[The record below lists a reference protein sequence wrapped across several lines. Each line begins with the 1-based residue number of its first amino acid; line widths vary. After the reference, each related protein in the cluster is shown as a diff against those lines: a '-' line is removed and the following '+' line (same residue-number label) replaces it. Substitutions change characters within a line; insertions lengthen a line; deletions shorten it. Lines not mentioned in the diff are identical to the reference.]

1 MDKNI
6 NMKTILV
13 LGAGRSSSS
22 LVRYLFD
29 NASSNEWNI
38 VVGDIS
44 IEAARRGIQSQYGQ
58 AVHFDI
64 RDEVSSYK
72 TLEKSSVVISLLPA
86 DLHPLVAKLC
96 LSLKKHFLS
105 ASYVSDEMKKFHSE
119 AAEKKLLFLNEC
131 GLDPGID
138 HMTAMH
144 VIDVIKSKGGELTSF
159 ESFTGGLITSDT
171 DPGNPWRYKFTW
183 NPRNVVMA
191 GQGTARFLL
200 DGQFKYVPYHQL
212 FKRTTPVS
220 VMDTLYEG
228 YPNRDSLKY
237 LNIYGLQGIKTMIR
251 GTLRNAGFCSA
262 WNLLVQLGCCDDSY
276 LVENVEQMSHA
287 DFIDSFLHADKSLSV
302 EDKLR
307 RVFGVSP
314 ADPSIQRL
322 RWSGFFSDERI
333 GLSEG
338 TPAKILEHILSKRW
352 RLVQGDKDLI
362 VMWHRFGYIQKGNVK
377 ELTAHLCVAGENEI
391 QTAMAKTVGLPLGIA
406 AKLLLQDRI
415 KESGV
420 VIPISQE
427 IYRPVLAE
435 LNSLGIT
442 MVEQESSRS

>member
-1 MDKNI
+1 
-6 NMKTILV
+6 MKTILV

-22 LVRYLFD
+22 LIAYLLK
-29 NASSNEWNI
+29 NAPSNDWNV

-44 IEAARRGIQSQYGQ
+44 IEAARRGVQSQRGQ

-72 TLEKSSVVISLLPA
+72 TLEKSDVVISLLPA
-86 DLHPLVAKLC
+86 DLHPLVARLC

-105 ASYVSDEMKKFHSE
+105 ASYVSDEMKAFHQE
-119 AAEKKLLFLNEC
+119 ALEKKLLFLNEC

-144 VIDVIKSKGGELTSF
+144 VIDVIKSKGGELRSF
-159 ESFTGGLITSDT
+159 ESFAGGLITSDT
-171 DPGNPWRYKFTW
+171 DSANPWRYKFTW

-191 GQGTARFLL
+191 GQGTARFLM

-237 LNIYGLQGIKTMIR
+237 LNVYGLQGIKTMIR

-262 WNLLVQLGCCDDSY
+262 WNILVQLGCCDDSY
-276 LVENVEQMSHA
+276 LVENVGQMTHA
-287 DFIDSFLHADKSLSV
+287 DFIDSFLNADKTLPV
-302 EDKLR
+302 EDKLCHS
-307 RVFGVSP
+307 FGVIG

-322 RWSGFFSDERI
+322 RWSGFFSDELV

-338 TPAKILEHILSKRW
+338 TPAMILEHILNKRW
-352 RLVQGDKDLI
+352 RLVSGDKDLI
-362 VMWHRFGYIQKGNVK
+362 VMWHRFGYVQNGNLKGS
-377 ELTAHLCVAGENEI
+377 TAHLSVAGENEI
-391 QTAMAKTVGLPLGIA
+391 HTAMAKTVGLPLGIA
-406 AKLLLQDRI
+406 AKLLLQGKI
-415 KESGV
+415 KECGV
-420 VIPISQE
+420 VIPINQE

-435 LNSLGIT
+435 LNTLGIT
-442 MVEQESSRS
+442 MVEQESNLP